1 MLFREW
7 KEGRLESIG
16 EDRGMARD
24 EDDEDKMEVENFDG
38 GGVQQHER
46 DHEMPDGERD
56 SDVDSME
63 GLYS

>member
-38 GGVQQHER
+38 VQQHER

>member
-1 MLFREW
+1 
-7 KEGRLESIG
+7 
-16 EDRGMARD
+16 MARD